1 VRRTTVLESVS
12 NEDLGLS
19 KNASVLQRARAIGAI
34 CEETGKLPVP
44 PLKEEG
50 LPDGKHKSVHE

>member
-1 VRRTTVLESVS
+1 VLESVS